1 MKPPESVPPE
11 SEQEAEVKRP
21 DGVDVMVHMAP
32 RKFEP
37 EAVTGI
43 PDGPEIGLNVSVGAK
58 GATNLACPASPLVP
72 VTKTV

>member
-1 MKPPESVPPE
+1 VKPPESVPPE

-43 PDGPEIGLNVSVGAK
+43 PGAPKIGFNASVGAK
-58 GATNLACPASPLVP
+58 GALNSACPASPLVP

>member
-21 DGVDVMVHMAP
+21 DGVDAMVHMTP

-37 EAVTGI
+37 EAVTGV
-43 PDGPEIGLNVSVGAK
+43 PDEPEGGVNASVGTK
-58 GATNLACPASPLVP
+58 GALNLACPASPLVP
-72 VTKTV
+72 VT